1 MLRKSS
7 DFVNLVVITST
18 YEKCFILSPH
28 KKIINEKTNIVERSN
43 ALEDWGR
50 ELSWNKKQQR
60 PGSPPSANLGKLR
73 DIFDFVT
80 IKIPGE
86 RE

>member
-1 MLRKSS
+1 M
-7 DFVNLVVITST
+7 FT
-18 YEKCFILSPH
+18 FILSPH
-28 KKIINEKTNIVERSN
+28 RKIINKKITIAERSN

-50 ELSWNKKQQR
+50 ELSWDKKQQR